1 MNRTYFTMAFL
12 LIQREVKH
20 TAASPKLHLQI
31 DAHDHVVPLDIAV
44 GKIKLF
50 NIGMSA
56 STSSAFTIKYVL
68 KKVSLWTPH

>member
-1 MNRTYFTMAFL
+1 LVELSAYLTSQNM
-12 LIQREVKH
+12 K
-20 TAASPKLHLQI
+20 I

-68 KKVSLWTPH
+68 KKFPYGHLIDFD